1 LRNTSGRPTA
11 AAGRFGVDIRGEIE
25 KKLEFTDTDDYY
37 GHERIIMEVMTM
49 KTAAVSALKASLSEY
64 LASVKAGEEI
74 IVTDRGKPIAMLMPL
89 QPGKREM
96 PDELRSLERAGLV
109 RIGTGKI
116 PDFFWDEPRVKDKQS
131 VARMALVQERE
142 EGR

>member
-1 LRNTSGRPTA
+1 
-11 AAGRFGVDIRGEIE
+11 
-25 KKLEFTDTDDYY
+25 
-37 GHERIIMEVMTM
+37 M

-64 LASVKAGEEI
+64 LAGVKAGEEI
-74 IVTDRGKPIAMLMPL
+74 IVTERGKPIAKLMPL
-89 QPGKREM
+89 QPGKTEM

-116 PDFFWDEPRVKDKQS
+116 PDFFWDEPRVNDSHS
-131 VARMALVQERE
+131 VARMALLQERE